1 MNAAGEFHV
10 SAGNAR
16 PAQPTSWLATGIAVL
31 VVASIVAPKC
41 LHTLMP
47 LLLGLFVAARNVPV
61 LPPQSVRTLL
71 LRCCLNPLSWL
82 IAGFLVLRV
91 ATSPEPLHAFKI
103 IMIAAVYGAM
113 ALLIL
118 RLVRKREPFN
128 MGLIRRALVISVFV
142 GAAYIVSELLSG
154 LSLMTGALNDVPWL
168 AGGNKLHFIISGETI
183 EAVRDYVLNRNVAVL
198 NFLFWPALLIAV
210 DDRRF
215 WSAEAAPWVVPSLCV
230 VVAAATFLSYHDAS
244 KVALI
249 ASASIYGLSRY
260 SPRLAR
266 MAVTAIWVTASIGV
280 VPVVRYCYAHGLQN
294 SEAIPGSA
302 RARVVLWNYEAE
314 QVPAHALFGKGID
327 SVRYY
332 DELEGPSAETIPG
345 EVSPQRNGRH
355 SHNIFLQV
363 WYEFGLVGVAL
374 FMSAGLLAIR
384 RISRVNPEDLPF
396 VNASFVTCMT
406 IASFSWGMW
415 QTWYIAAVCFAASAI
430 AISLRKSNG
439 GPLFVA
445 VRLRNM
451 SARGQAPALA
461 LREN

>member
-10 SAGNAR
+10 SAANAR
-16 PAQPTSWLATGIAVL
+16 PAQPTSWLATGVAILA
-31 VVASIVAPKC
+31 VASIVAPKC
-41 LHTLMP
+41 LHTLVP
-47 LLLGLFVAARNVPV
+47 LLLSLLIATRNVSIF
-61 LPPQSVRTLL
+61 PPQSVRTLL
-71 LRCCLNPLSWL
+71 LRCSLNPLIWL
-82 IAGFLVLRV
+82 LAGFLILRA
-91 ATSPEPLHAFKI
+91 ATSPEPLHAFKT
-103 IMIAAVYGAM
+103 IMIAAAYGAM
-113 ALLIL
+113 AVLIM
-118 RLVRKREPFN
+118 RLVRKRDSFD

-142 GAAYIVSELLSG
+142 GAAYIVFELLNG

-183 EAVRDYVLNRNVAVL
+183 EAVRAYVLNRNVAVL

-210 DDRRF
+210 RDRRF
-215 WSAEAAPWVVPSLCV
+215 WSAEAARWVVPSLCV

-249 ASASIYGLSRY
+249 ASAAIYGVSRY

-266 MAVTAIWVTASIGV
+266 MAVTAAWVAASIAV
-280 VPVVRYCYAHGLQN
+280 VPVVMYSYAHGLQN

-314 QVPAHALFGKGID
+314 QIPAHALFGKGID

-355 SHNIFLQV
+355 SHNVFLQV

-384 RISRVNPEDLPF
+384 RISRVNAEDLPF

-415 QTWYIAAVCFAASAI
+415 QTWYIAAVCLAASAI
-430 AISLRKSNG
+430 AISLRKSNFA
-439 GPLFVA
+439 PLFVA
-445 VRLRNM
+445 VRLRNV
-451 SARGQAPALA
+451 SGRGRAPTLA
-461 LREN
+461 LGEN